1 MDTRSRRQ
9 RDVRQRED
17 LFLDRARRVLL
28 TKGYHGLTMDRIAKA
43 TGYSRGTVYL
53 HFSCKEEIIITLVTR
68 AMERRLALM
77 ERASAFK
84 GTTRQRLQAVGE
96 AVGLFNRLYPE
107 DAGLFHLSNAGAVKQ
122 KASDEALFRLRSCL
136 QRSLNVATGII
147 HDAIALGD
155 LVLDDE
161 TLPEDLTF
169 SFWAIS
175 DGGSSIASG
184 WTSHEEAGVRDP
196 YWSIMR
202 ACETLCNGYGWKP
215 LSSPGQIEVTRRRVF
230 EEVFPEEV
238 RKIATA

>member
-17 LFLDRARRVLL
+17 LFLDRAVKVLL
-28 TKGYHGLTMDRIAKA
+28 AKGYHGLTMDRIARA

-53 HFSCKEEIIITLVTR
+53 HFRCKEEIIITLVTR
-68 AMERRLALM
+68 AMERRLAMM
-77 ERASAFK
+77 ERAAEFR

-96 AVGLFNRLYPE
+96 AIELFNRLYPE
-107 DAGLFHLSNAGAVKQ
+107 DARLFHLSNAEAVKQ

-147 HDAIALGD
+147 RDAIALGE
-155 LVLDDE
+155 LSLDNG

-169 SFWAIS
+169 SFWAIT
-175 DGGSSIASG
+175 DGGYSIASG
-184 WTSHEEAGVRDP
+184 WTNHEEAGVRDP
-196 YWSIMR
+196 YRSTMR

-215 LSSPGQIEVTRRRVF
+215 LSSPGQIEATRRRVF
-230 EEVFPEEV
+230 EEIFPEEV
-238 RKIATA
+238 RKIANA